1 MILFIFIIHFF
12 LLANCGWPFAGS
24 LMGVDL
30 CDFDFLGVCRCPLRA
45 NMVEETEKFLND
57 YLFGQDQAKELL
69 INALRLHNFA
79 SGNKATVVHIAG
91 VCRRCS
97 LVIIINNS

>member
-1 MILFIFIIHFF
+1 MILFIFTIHFF
-12 LLANCGWPFAGS
+12 LLANCGWPFTGS

-30 CDFDFLGVCRCPLRA
+30 CEFDFLGVVCRCPLHN
-45 NMVEETEKFLND
+45 NMVQETEKLLSDN
-57 YLFGQDQAKELL
+57 LFGQDEAKELL

-91 VCRRCS
+91 VCRCS
-97 LVIIINNS
+97 LVIIINY